1 MRLSTLLVAIGIL
14 VFVLPLPGTF
24 VLGAILILAGIV
36 ARLLGA

>member
-1 MRLSTLLVAIGIL
+1 MRLSTMLIAVGVL

-24 VLGAILILAGIV
+24 VLGGLLTLIGIA